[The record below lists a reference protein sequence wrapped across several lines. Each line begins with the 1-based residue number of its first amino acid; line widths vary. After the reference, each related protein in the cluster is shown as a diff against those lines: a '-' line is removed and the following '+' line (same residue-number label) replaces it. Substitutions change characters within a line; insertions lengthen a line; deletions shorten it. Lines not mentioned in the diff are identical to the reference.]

1 MAVLWVPLPNEDVAK
16 YCDLNYYENKLF
28 EDPDSD
34 GSDEAH
40 PRTGLDG
47 GDQEGGGEGQEHT
60 GHQATS
66 GSDVVFVN
74 QEWRPGNKDAQ
85 WTGEE
90 VDE

>member
-1 MAVLWVPLPNEDVAK
+1 MAVLGVPLPNEDVAK

-47 GDQEGGGEGQEHT
+47 GDQEGGEGQEHCCQ
-60 GHQATS
+60 QATS
-66 GSDVVFVN
+66 GSDVFCVN
-74 QEWRPGNKDAQ
+74 QE
-85 WTGEE
+85 
-90 VDE
+90 